1 MGFTSK
7 NGLRKW
13 EVIKCQNHSSSRVA
27 SGRPGVVPAGD
38 VYGGGSPTGIAFYE
52 NGIME
57 DRFGGYVI
65 SCEPARNVL
74 FGYHP
79 KVTGAGITLPQ
90 RDIFLTSNPRKIL
103 PELISQMH
111 RKSKV

>member
-1 MGFTSK
+1 MTGQTT
-7 NGLRKW
+7 
-13 EVIKCQNHSSSRVA
+13 QVA
-27 SGRPGVVPAGD
+27 EWRQEDPGVVPAGD
-38 VYGGGSPTGIAFYE
+38 IYGGGSPTGIAFYE

-79 KVTGAGITLPQ
+79 KVENAGITLPE
-90 RDIFLTSNPRKIL
+90 RDIFMTSNPKKTL
-103 PELISQMH
+103 QEQISLVQEAYDFNESVSP
-111 RKSKV
+111 K

>member
-1 MGFTSK
+1 MTGQTT
-7 NGLRKW
+7 
-13 EVIKCQNHSSSRVA
+13 QVA
-27 SGRPGVVPAGD
+27 EWRQEDPGVVPAGD

-79 KVTGAGITLPQ
+79 KVDGAGITLTQ
-90 RDIFLTSNPRKIL
+90 KRHFHDLVTRRKTL
-103 PELISQMH
+103 PGQISLV
-111 RKSKV
+111 REA

>member
-1 MGFTSK
+1 MPGQTT
-7 NGLRKW
+7 
-13 EVIKCQNHSSSRVA
+13 QVA
-27 SGRPGVVPAGD
+27 EWRQEDPGVVPAGD

-57 DRFGGYVI
+57 DRFGKGYVI

-79 KVTGAGITLPQ
+79 KPDGAGIALPQ
-90 RDIFLTSNPRKIL
+90 RDIFLTSNPEEKLCRC
-103 PELISQMH
+103 
-111 RKSKV
+111 

>member
-1 MGFTSK
+1 MEYGNMGFTSR

-13 EVIKCQNHSSSRVA
+13 SSDKMTGQTTQVA
-27 SGRPGVVPAGD
+27 EWRQEDPGVVPAGD

-74 FGYHP
+74 FRYHL
-79 KVTGAGITLPQ
+79 K
-90 RDIFLTSNPRKIL
+90 
-103 PELISQMH
+103 
-111 RKSKV
+111 